1 MVFIHQP
8 LPFTH
13 LIGVGN
19 LIINAR
25 KGNLRASELITML
38 HASLYHKAQVDL
50 HFCNNASFE
59 LYGSVM
65 AHLLL

>member
-50 HFCNNASFE
+50 TFAI
-59 LYGSVM
+59 M
-65 AHLLL
+65 HLSNFMGQ